1 MKILIGDDHNVVRR
15 GLKMIIVDVY
25 AKALI
30 EEAADGATLL
40 HKLNLQKW
48 DIIICDIS
56 MPGRS
61 GLEILQLIRE
71 QAPKIPVLI
80 LSMYPAEHYAI
91 RALKAGAHGYIT
103 KESASE
109 ELILA
114 IKTITS
120 GRKYITQ
127 EIANLLAEA
136 KEDTIADSNC
146 HKLLSNREFDV
157 MKMIAEG
164 NKISDIAS
172 RLSLSVNT
180 ISTYR
185 TRILQKM
192 NIDNNADLT
201 KYALDKG
208 II

>member
-1 MKILIGDDHNVVRR
+1 MKILIGDDHHVVRR
-15 GLKMIIVDVY
+15 GLKMIIVDAY
-25 AKALI
+25 PNASI

-40 HKLNLQKW
+40 QKLALQKW
-48 DIIICDIS
+48 DMIICDIS

-61 GLEILQLIRE
+61 GLEIMQLIKE
-71 QAPKIPVLI
+71 QAPKIPVLM
-80 LSMYPAEHYAI
+80 LSMHSAEHYAV
-91 RALKAGAHGYIT
+91 RALKLGAHGYIT
-103 KESASE
+103 KESASD

-114 IKTITS
+114 IKTITA

-127 EIANLLAEA
+127 EIANLLVDE
-136 KEDTIADSNC
+136 KADISTDNQL
-146 HKLLSNREFDV
+146 HKQLSNREFDV

-172 RLSLSVNT
+172 RLSLSINT

-185 TRILQKM
+185 TRIFQKLK
-192 NIDNNADLT
+192 IDNHADLT
-201 KYALDKG
+201 KYALDNG

>member
-15 GLKMIIVDVY
+15 GLKMIILDAY
-25 AKALI
+25 PKAI
-30 EEAADGATLL
+30 IVEAEDGAIL
-40 HKLNLQKW
+40 LQKLGLQQW

-61 GLEILQLIRE
+61 GLEIMQLIKD
-71 QAPKIPVLI
+71 QAPKIPVVM
-80 LSMYPAEHYAI
+80 LSMHPAEHYAI

-103 KESASE
+103 KESASD

-114 IKTITS
+114 IKTVTA

-127 EIANLLAEA
+127 EIADLLI
-136 KEDTIADSNC
+136 DNNGDITIENQP
-146 HKLLSNREFDV
+146 HKQLSNREFDV

-164 NKISDIAS
+164 YKISDIAT

-192 NIDNNADLT
+192 CVDSNADIT

>member
-1 MKILIGDDHNVVRR
+1 
-15 GLKMIIVDVY
+15 MIIVDAYPNV
-25 AKALI
+25 LI
-30 EEAADGATLL
+30 EEAVDGATLL
-40 HKLNLQKW
+40 KKLNLHKW

-56 MPGRS
+56 MPGRN
-61 GLEILQLIRE
+61 GLEIMQLIKE
-71 QAPKIPVLI
+71 LTPKIPVLI
-80 LSMYPAEHYAI
+80 LSMHPAEHYAI
-91 RALKAGAHGYIT
+91 RALKAGAYGYIT

-114 IKTITS
+114 INTITG

-127 EIANLLAEA
+127 EIANLLVDA
-136 KEDTIADSNC
+136 KDGMYSENHL
-146 HKLLSNREFDV
+146 HKQLSNREFDV

-164 NKISDIAS
+164 HKISDIAI

-185 TRILQKM
+185 SRILQKM
-192 NIDNNADLT
+192 SIDNNADLT

>member
-1 MKILIGDDHNVVRR
+1 MH
-15 GLKMIIVDVY
+15 
-25 AKALI
+25 
-30 EEAADGATLL
+30 
-40 HKLNLQKW
+40 
-48 DIIICDIS
+48 
-56 MPGRS
+56 
-61 GLEILQLIRE
+61 
-71 QAPKIPVLI
+71 
-80 LSMYPAEHYAI
+80 PAEHYAI
-91 RALKAGAHGYIT
+91 RALKIGACGYIT
-103 KESASE
+103 KESASD

-114 IKTITS
+114 INTIIA

-127 EIANLLAEA
+127 EIANLLVDAQEDMRAE
-136 KEDTIADSNC
+136 NQL
-146 HKLLSNREFDV
+146 HQQLSNREFDV

-164 NKISDIAS
+164 HKMTDIAI

-192 NIDNNADLT
+192 GIDNNADLT

>member
-1 MKILIGDDHNVVRR
+1 MKILISDDHNVVRR
-15 GLKMIIVDVY
+15 GLKMIIVDAYPKV
-25 AKALI
+25 LI
-30 EEAADGATLL
+30 EEAVDGASLL
-40 HKLNLQKW
+40 KKLNLQKW

-61 GLEILQLIRE
+61 GLEIMQLIKE

-80 LSMYPAEHYAI
+80 LSMHPAEHYAI
-91 RALKAGAHGYIT
+91 RALKAGAYGYIT
-103 KESASE
+103 KESASD

-114 IKTITS
+114 IKTITN

-127 EIANLLAEA
+127 EIANLLVEA
-136 KEDTIADSNC
+136 KEDVFAENQL
-146 HKLLSNREFDV
+146 HKQLSNREFDV

-164 NKISDIAS
+164 NKISDIAIK
-172 RLSLSVNT
+172 LSLSVNT

-192 NIDNNADLT
+192 SIDNNADLT

>member
-15 GLKMIIVDVY
+15 GLKMIIVDAY
-25 AKALI
+25 PNALI
-30 EEAADGATLL
+30 EEAVDGATMLK
-40 HKLNLQKW
+40 KLNLQKW

-61 GLEILQLIRE
+61 GLEIMQLIKE
-71 QAPKIPVLI
+71 LAPKIPVLI
-80 LSMYPAEHYAI
+80 LSMHPAEHYAI
-91 RALKAGAHGYIT
+91 RALKIGACGYIT
-103 KESASE
+103 KESASD

-114 IKTITS
+114 INTIIA

-127 EIANLLAEA
+127 EIANLLVDAQEDMCAE
-136 KEDTIADSNC
+136 NQL
-146 HKLLSNREFDV
+146 HQQLSNREFDV

-164 NKISDIAS
+164 HKMTDIAI

-192 NIDNNADLT
+192 GIDNNADLT